1 MVEEEPI
8 TRRSQLVDYHVRLP
22 VDLKER
28 LPAVKIK
35 SGKKIQEF
43 VQDAI
48 REHLKRVNL

>member
-1 MVEEEPI
+1 MIEEMA
-8 TRRSQLVDYHVRLP
+8 TTSKSQLVDFHVRLP

-28 LPAVKIK
+28 LPAAKIK